1 MIKLAKLLK
10 SESGATAIEY
20 GLIAAFVALAIFVG
34 AQLAG
39 NGLNKMFMVIGTKM
53 NEAATQANTAN
64 SCSSN

>member
-1 MIKLAKLLK
+1 MTKLAKLFK

-39 NGLNKMFMVIGTKM
+39 NGLNNMFMVIGTQMDK
-53 NEAATQANTAN
+53 AANTAQQSGN
-64 SCSSN
+64 

>member
-1 MIKLAKLLK
+1 MTKLAKLFK

-39 NGLNKMFMVIGTKM
+39 NGLNNLFMVIGTQM
-53 NEAATQANTAN
+53 DTA
-64 SCSSN
+64 SQKAQTSNN

>member
-1 MIKLAKLLK
+1 MNKIRKLLK

-20 GLIAAFVALAIFVG
+20 GLIAAFVALAIFAG

-53 NEAATQANTAN
+53 SNAAEKAGTTGN
-64 SCSSN
+64 

>member
-1 MIKLAKLLK
+1 MSKIRKFFS

-39 NGLNKMFMVIGTKM
+39 NGLNRMFQVIGSTM
-53 NEAATQANTAN
+53 SNAANTAEG
-64 SCSSN
+64 SSTATN

>member
-1 MIKLAKLLK
+1 MNKLRKLFK

-20 GLIAAFVALAIFVG
+20 GLIAAFIALAIFVG

-53 NEAATQANTAN
+53 SNAAEQA
-64 SCSSN
+64 SN

>member
-1 MIKLAKLLK
+1 MNKLRKLFK

-53 NEAATQANTAN
+53 SNAASTATN
-64 SCSSN
+64 

>member
-1 MIKLAKLLK
+1 MIKIRKLLS

-39 NGLNKMFMVIGTKM
+39 NGLNRMFMVIGTKM
-53 NEAATQANTAN
+53 STAANQANTTN
-64 SCSSN
+64 

>member
-1 MIKLAKLLK
+1 MNKLRKLFK

-20 GLIAAFVALAIFVG
+20 GLIAAFVALAIFIG

-53 NEAATQANTAN
+53 SNAASVAGN
-64 SCSSN
+64 

>member
-1 MIKLAKLLK
+1 MNKLRKLFK

-20 GLIAAFVALAIFVG
+20 GLIAAFVALAIFIG

-53 NEAATQANTAN
+53 SNAASTATAN
-64 SCSSN
+64 